1 MVDLALPQVP
11 VGVPSTLLQRRPDIA
26 AAERRVEAANANVGV
41 ARAAYFPQLNIDGT
55 IGWQSTEFANLV
67 TAPNL
72 FWAVGP
78 TLFMELFDGGR
89 RSAYVARAEAVLDE
103 AGANYRSV
111 VLSGFQQVE
120 NSLVLLTMYRLAAA
134 SEAAAVAATQRSVDL
149 STNRYRAGAASFL
162 EVTVSQAAALQTS
175 REAQDLSTRQ
185 LLATVQ
191 LIRALGGGWTTESP

>member
-1 MVDLALPQVP
+1 
-11 VGVPSTLLQRRPDIA
+11 
-26 AAERRVEAANANVGV
+26 
-41 ARAAYFPQLNIDGT
+41 
-55 IGWQSTEFANLV
+55 
-67 TAPNL
+67 
-72 FWAVGP
+72 
-78 TLFMELFDGGR
+78 
-89 RSAYVARAEAVLDE
+89 VLDE